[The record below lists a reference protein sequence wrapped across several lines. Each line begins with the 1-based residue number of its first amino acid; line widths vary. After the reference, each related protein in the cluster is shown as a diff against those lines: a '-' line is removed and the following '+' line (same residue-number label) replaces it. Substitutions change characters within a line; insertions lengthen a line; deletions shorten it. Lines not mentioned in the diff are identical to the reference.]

1 MIIATTIEYLDYV
14 LDHLPACGT
23 VRYRKMFGEY
33 MVYLNDKPIFTVCDN
48 TVYVKQ
54 LPVLADLLSDAQTGS
69 PYDGAKPHYLI
80 DPTDASLLN
89 RLVPLLE
96 AHTPVP
102 AKRAKKAA
110 APEK

>member
-1 MIIATTIEYLDYV
+1 MATSSEYVTFVCEQIHGNGD
-14 LDHLPACGT
+14 
-23 VRYRKMFGEY
+23 VRCRKMFGEY

-102 AKRAKKAA
+102 AKRAKKAV

>member
-1 MIIATTIEYLDYV
+1 MATSSEYVTFVCEQIHGYGD
-14 LDHLPACGT
+14 
-23 VRYRKMFGEY
+23 VRCRKMFGEY

-69 PYDGAKPHYLI
+69 HYDGAKPHYLI

>member
-1 MIIATTIEYLDYV
+1 MATSSEYVTFVCEQIHGYGD
-14 LDHLPACGT
+14 
-23 VRYRKMFGEY
+23 VRCRKMFGEY
-33 MVYLNDKPIFTVCDN
+33 MVYLNDKPIFMVCDN

-54 LPVLADLLSDAQTGS
+54 LPILADLLSDAQTGS

>member
-1 MIIATTIEYLDYV
+1 MATSSEYVTFVCEQIHGYGD
-14 LDHLPACGT
+14 
-23 VRYRKMFGEY
+23 VRCRKMFGEY

-54 LPVLADLLSDAQTGS
+54 LPVLADLLSDAQTGA

-80 DPTDASLLN
+80 DPTDASLLS
-89 RLVPLLE
+89 RLLPLLE

>member
-1 MIIATTIEYLDYV
+1 MATSSEYVTFVCEQIHGYGD
-14 LDHLPACGT
+14 
-23 VRYRKMFGEY
+23 VRCRQMFGEY
-33 MVYLNDKPIFTVCDN
+33 MVYLNDKPIFMVCDN

-69 PYDGAKPHYLI
+69 PNDGAKPHYLI

>member
-1 MIIATTIEYLDYV
+1 MATSSEYVTFVCEQIHGYGD
-14 LDHLPACGT
+14 
-23 VRYRKMFGEY
+23 VRCRKMFGEY

-54 LPVLADLLSDAQTGS
+54 LPVLADLLFDAQTGS

>member
-1 MIIATTIEYLDYV
+1 MATSSKYV
-14 LDHLPACGT
+14 TFVCEQIHGYGD
-23 VRYRKMFGEY
+23 VRCRKMFGEY

>member
-1 MIIATTIEYLDYV
+1 MATSSEYVTFVCEQIYGYGD
-14 LDHLPACGT
+14 
-23 VRYRKMFGEY
+23 VRCRKMFGEY

>member
-1 MIIATTIEYLDYV
+1 MATSSEYVTFVCEQIHGYGD
-14 LDHLPACGT
+14 
-23 VRYRKMFGEY
+23 VRCRKMFGEY

-54 LPVLADLLSDAQTGS
+54 LPILADLLSDAQTGS

>member
-1 MIIATTIEYLDYV
+1 MATSSEYVTFVCEQIRGYGD
-14 LDHLPACGT
+14 
-23 VRYRKMFGEY
+23 VRCRKMFGEY

-80 DPTDASLLN
+80 DPTDASLLS

>member
-1 MIIATTIEYLDYV
+1 MATSSEYVTFVCEQIHGYGD
-14 LDHLPACGT
+14 
-23 VRYRKMFGEY
+23 VRCRKMFGEY

-69 PYDGAKPHYLI
+69 PDDGAKPHYLI

>member
-1 MIIATTIEYLDYV
+1 MATSSEYVTFVCEQIHGYGD
-14 LDHLPACGT
+14 
-23 VRYRKMFGEY
+23 VRCRKMFGEY
-33 MVYLNDKPIFTVCDN
+33 MVYLNDKLIFTVCDN